1 VKANIEV
8 SCSAQT
14 RNGRRSAH
22 YDVAVIG
29 AGPYGLSAGAHLKAK
44 GIAACVFGEP
54 MEFWAGKM
62 PEGMLLRS
70 PRVAS
75 NLSDPDGAF
84 TLEAYE
90 AASKTEPC
98 APVPLDTFV
107 EYGRWFRH
115 QLGSDLDQRTVLR
128 VDRDEP
134 GFRLTLQDGEEI
146 RTTYV
151 VIAAGI
157 GPFRKRPTVFQNLSP
172 EQAIHCYEGRAVQK
186 FAGKRVAVIGA
197 GQSALES
204 AALLHEVNAQVEVI
218 ARESHLRWIGMHSWL
233 HHMGAISS
241 LLYSPH
247 DVGPVGISRLV
258 AHPKLVSHIPLKL
271 RDRIRTR
278 AVRPA
283 GARWLPERLAAVKIT
298 TGSSVSQAKA
308 FGDEIILKLNDG
320 SERRVDHVL
329 LGTGYQVDISQY
341 DFLPQELT
349 RDIKQFDGY
358 PQLTNGLRSSI
369 PGLHFIG
376 ATAARSFGP
385 LLYFVA
391 GTEFAS
397 RELISHLSRSR
408 QKFLPCSENLHKEEA
423 NESTAVGSNHHRW
436 RASRAGYCSQPGT
449 QRRSNLHY

>member
-1 VKANIEV
+1 MITYPAGTVNGPV
-8 SCSAQT
+8 SKYCE
-14 RNGRRSAH
+14 
-22 YDVAVIG
+22 VAVIG
-29 AGPYGLSAGAHLKAK
+29 AGPYGLSAAAHLKAK

-54 MEFWAGKM
+54 MEFWAHKM

-75 NLSDPDGAF
+75 SLSDPDRAF

-90 AASKTEPC
+90 AASQKTPS

-115 QLGSDLDQRTVLR
+115 QLGSDLDQRTVRR
-128 VDRDEP
+128 VDRDSP

-146 RTTYV
+146 RV
-151 VIAAGI
+151 RHVIVAAGI
-157 GPFRKRPTVFQNLSP
+157 GPFKKKPDVFHHLSP
-172 EQAIHCYEGRAVQK
+172 QQAIHCYDGREVRK
-186 FAGKRVAVIGA
+186 FSGKRVVVIGA

-204 AALLHEVNAQVEVI
+204 AALLHEANAQVEII
-218 ARESHLRWIGMHSWL
+218 ARQSQLRWIGQHSWL
-233 HHMGAISS
+233 HHMGPISS
-241 LLYSPH
+241 LLYSSH
-247 DVGPVGISRLV
+247 DVGPLGISRLV
-258 AHPKLVSHIPLKL
+258 AYPKLVSYVPLKL

-278 AVRPA
+278 AVRAA
-283 GARWLPERLAAVKIT
+283 GSRWLPARLAAVKIT
-298 TGSSVSQAKA
+298 TGRSVSQATVL
-308 FGDEIILKLNDG
+308 GDEVVLKLDDG
-320 SERRVDHVL
+320 TERRVEHVV
-329 LGTGYQVDISQY
+329 LGTGYRVDISKY

-358 PQLTNGLRSSI
+358 PQLGAGFCCSV

-397 RELISHLSRSR
+397 RELISQLPRSLR
-408 QKFLPCSENLHKEEA
+408 
-423 NESTAVGSNHHRW
+423 
-436 RASRAGYCSQPGT
+436 
-449 QRRSNLHY
+449 

>member
-1 VKANIEV
+1 MRGNSVV
-8 SCSAQT
+8 TRSPQT
-14 RNGRRSAH
+14 TSGRGSAH
-22 YDVAVIG
+22 FEVVVIG

-54 MEFWAGKM
+54 MEFWANKM

-90 AASKTEPC
+90 AVSKTTPQ
-98 APVPLDTFV
+98 APLPLDTFV

-115 QLGSDLDQRTVLR
+115 QLGSDLDERTVLR
-128 VDRDEP
+128 IDRDQP
-134 GFRLTLQDGEEI
+134 GFRITLQDGEEI
-146 RTTYV
+146 RTANV
-151 VIAAGI
+151 VVAAGI
-157 GPFRKRPTVFQNLSP
+157 GPFKKKPPVFHELSS
-172 EQAIHCYEGRAVQK
+172 QQVMHCYEGREVRK

-204 AALLHEVNAQVEVI
+204 AALLHEASAHVEVI
-218 ARESHLRWIGMHSWL
+218 VRESHVRWIGQHSWL
-233 HHMGAISS
+233 HHMGPISS

-247 DVGPVGISRLV
+247 DVGPIGISRLV
-258 AHPKLVSHIPLKL
+258 AYPKIVAHIPLKL

-278 AVRPA
+278 AVRAA
-283 GARWLPERLAAVKIT
+283 GSRWLPERLAAVKIN
-298 TGSSVSQAKA
+298 TGRSVSEAKPV
-308 FGDEIILKLNDG
+308 GDEVALKLDDG

-329 LGTGYQVDISQY
+329 LGTGYQVDIAKY
-341 DFLPQELT
+341 DFLPPELT
-349 RDIKQFDGY
+349 QDVRQLDGY
-358 PQLTNGLRSSI
+358 PKLASGFRSSV

-397 RELISHLSRSR
+397 RELVSDLSRSLR
-408 QKFLPCSENLHKEEA
+408 
-423 NESTAVGSNHHRW
+423 
-436 RASRAGYCSQPGT
+436 
-449 QRRSNLHY
+449 

>member
-1 VKANIEV
+1 VNANRAASPLV
-8 SCSAQT
+8 RSSARLSSMQC
-14 RNGRRSAH
+14 
-22 YDVAVIG
+22 DVAVIG
-29 AGPYGLSAGAHLKAK
+29 AGPYGLSAAVYLKAK

-54 MEFWAGKM
+54 MEFWANKM

-75 NLSDPDGAF
+75 NLSDPERAF
-84 TLEAYE
+84 TLGAYE
-90 AASKTEPC
+90 TASHRESCT
-98 APVPLDTFV
+98 PVPLDTFV

-115 QLGSDLDQRTVLR
+115 QLGSDLDQRTVVR
-128 VDRDEP
+128 VDRDHP

-146 RTTYV
+146 RSTYV

-157 GPFRKRPTVFQNLSP
+157 GPFRKNPIVFQSLSP
-172 EQAIHCYEGRAVQK
+172 QQSVHCYEGREVRK

-204 AALLHEVNAQVEVI
+204 AALLHEANARVEVI
-218 ARESHLRWIGMHSWL
+218 AREPRLRWIGMHSWL
-233 HHMGAISS
+233 HHMGPVSS

-247 DVGPVGISRLV
+247 DVGPLGISRLV
-258 AHPKLVSHIPLKL
+258 AYPKLVSHVPLRL

-298 TGSSVSQAKA
+298 TGRSVEKAKA
-308 FGDEIILKLNDG
+308 FGDEVTLKLDDG

-329 LGTGYQVDISQY
+329 LGTGYRVDISRY
-341 DFLPQELT
+341 GFLPSELT

-358 PQLTNGLRSSI
+358 PELASGLRTSV

-397 RELISHLSRSR
+397 RELVDHLSR
-408 QKFLPCSENLHKEEA
+408 
-423 NESTAVGSNHHRW
+423 T
-436 RASRAGYCSQPGT
+436 
-449 QRRSNLHY
+449 RR

>member
-1 VKANIEV
+1 MRTVVKANGAV
-8 SCSAQT
+8 AHLGKTRSGSASTQC
-14 RNGRRSAH
+14 
-22 YDVAVIG
+22 DVAVIG
-29 AGPYGLSAGAHLKAK
+29 AGPYGLSAGVHLKAR
-44 GIAACVFGEP
+44 GMTVRVFGEP
-54 MEFWAGKM
+54 MEFWARKM

-75 NLSDPDGAF
+75 SLSDPDRAF

-90 AASKTEPC
+90 AASKREPC

-115 QLGSDLDQRTVLR
+115 QLDSDLDQRTVVR
-128 VDRDEP
+128 VDRDQP

-146 RTTYV
+146 RPTYV

-157 GPFRKRPTVFQNLSP
+157 GPFKKKPAVFQNLCAP
-172 EQAIHCYEGRAVQK
+172 QAIHCYEGRDLRK
-186 FAGKRVAVIGA
+186 FAGKRVAVIGG

-204 AALLHEVNAQVEVI
+204 AALLHEANALVEVI
-218 ARESHLRWIGMHSWL
+218 VRESHVRWIGMHSWL
-233 HHMGAISS
+233 HHMGPISA

-247 DVGPVGISRLV
+247 DVGPAGISRLV
-258 AHPKLVSHIPLKL
+258 AYPKLVSYVPLRL

-283 GARWLPERLAAVKIT
+283 GARWLPERLAKVKIT
-298 TGSSVSQAKA
+298 TGCGVSRATA
-308 FGDEIILKLNDG
+308 FGDNVALKLDDG
-320 SERRVDHVL
+320 SERRVEHVL
-329 LGTGYQVDISQY
+329 LGTGYQVDISRY
-341 DFLPQELT
+341 DFLPQELA
-349 RDIKQFDGY
+349 RDIRQFDGY
-358 PQLTNGLRSSI
+358 PKLARGFRSSV

-397 RELISHLSRSR
+397 RELVSHLSKIR
-408 QKFLPCSENLHKEEA
+408 
-423 NESTAVGSNHHRW
+423 
-436 RASRAGYCSQPGT
+436 
-449 QRRSNLHY
+449 